1 MIYDIHSLMKRYDIT
16 PEDEPLVL
24 DYLKAL
30 KWIIGADGEIAA
42 AEWDAL
48 MKWMQ
53 RMHVSEQLVKAVSDF
68 NFRTVRLEDILPELK
83 PGGYQARR
91 LLRDA
96 MEIAR
101 ADGYYAREEHAA
113 VQKAASLLS
122 VDTDTLHAI
131 ESLVEMEEAI
141 AKMKVALLGR

>member
-30 KWIIGADGEIAA
+30 KWIIGADGEIAE

-53 RMHVSEQLVKAVSDF
+53 RMHVSETLVKAVLDF
-68 NFRTVRLEDILPELK
+68 DFRTVKLEAILPELK
-83 PGGYQARR
+83 PGGFQARR

-113 VQKAASLLS
+113 VQKAAALLG
-122 VDTDTLHAI
+122 VDKDTLHAV